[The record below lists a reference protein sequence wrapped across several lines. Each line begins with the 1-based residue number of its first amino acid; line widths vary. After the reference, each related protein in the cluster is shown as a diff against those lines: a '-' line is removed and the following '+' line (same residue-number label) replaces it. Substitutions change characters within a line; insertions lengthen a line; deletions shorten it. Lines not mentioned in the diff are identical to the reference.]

1 LERSKE
7 ALAAQGLGICSVSYD
22 SVEILRDFATRRGI
36 TFPMLA
42 DPGSVIIRRFGLFN
56 DTVEP
61 TSRDYGIPHP
71 GLLVVDAGGIV
82 RERFF
87 EERYFHRMTMP
98 SVLTRLGT
106 LFAVEHGSVAREH
119 LRVRVAATQQAVHPG
134 NRFTL
139 FLEIIPADRVHV
151 YAPEVGGGYQG
162 LDVGIDPLPYLTAY
176 PAAYPP
182 SHPLRLPWTNE
193 PLAGYEGSARV
204 AVDVAL
210 GTRQEMAAVLEAG
223 QGLRISGTVR
233 LQACDDRVCW
243 APDVIPVEWHL
254 DLIAPDLQR
263 APEPLQH
270 KPKPA

>member
-1 LERSKE
+1 MERSKA
-7 ALAAQGLGICSVSYD
+7 ALAAQGLGVCSVSYD

-56 DTVEP
+56 ETVEP

-71 GLLVVDAGGIV
+71 GLLVVDRDGVV

-87 EERYFHRMTMP
+87 EERYYHRMTMP

-106 LFAVEHGSVAREH
+106 LFTTEHGSVAREH
-119 LRVRVAATQQAVHPG
+119 VRVRVAATQQAVHPG

-139 FLEIIPADRVHV
+139 FIEVIPADGVHV
-151 YAPEVGGGYQG
+151 YGPEVTGGYQG
-162 LDVGIDPLPYLTAY
+162 LDITIDPLPYLTAH
-176 PAAYPP
+176 PASYPP
-182 SHPLRLPWTNE
+182 ARTLRLPWTTE
-193 PLAGYEGSARV
+193 RLAGYQEPVRV

-223 QGLRISGTVR
+223 GGLRIGGRVR
-233 LQACDDRVCW
+233 LQACDNRECW
-243 APDVIPVEWHL
+243 APEDIPVTWQL
-254 DLIAPDLQR
+254 DLILPDLQR

-270 KPKPA
+270 KPKE